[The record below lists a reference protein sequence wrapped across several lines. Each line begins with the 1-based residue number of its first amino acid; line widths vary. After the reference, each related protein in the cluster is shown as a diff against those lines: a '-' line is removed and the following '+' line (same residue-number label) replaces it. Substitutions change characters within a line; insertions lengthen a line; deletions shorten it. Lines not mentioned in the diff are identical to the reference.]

1 MRKSFLRFAFVLSA
15 VAIVVLSACKSGP
28 KDADLEKAVNEKIT
42 AVASEVADAN
52 ATVKDG
58 VVTLNGQF
66 KDEAS
71 KAAFET
77 TVKAIPGV
85 KSVVNNTTVA
95 APAPAPTPAPVV
107 VAPVDSLSK
116 GVTDATK
123 DFPGVKAEVK
133 DGVITL
139 TGDIKRSSLPTL
151 IKSLNTLKPKKIE
164 NKLTIK

>member
-1 MRKSFLRFAFVLSA
+1 MRTSIQRLAFVLSA
-15 VAIVVLSACKSGP
+15 VVIVSLSACKSGP
-28 KDADLEKAVNEKIT
+28 KDADIEKAVTEKLA
-42 AVASEVADAN
+42 AVSADVADAG

-58 VVTLNGQF
+58 VVTLTGQF
-66 KDEAS
+66 RDAAS

-77 TVKAIPGV
+77 TVTSIPGV

-95 APAPAPTPAPVV
+95 PPPPAPAPVEIAADDP
-107 VAPVDSLSK
+107 LIK
-116 GVTDATK
+116 GAADATK

-139 TGDIKRSSLPTL
+139 TGEIKRSSLPTL
-151 IKSLNTLKPKKIE
+151 MQSLNTLKPKKIE